1 MQQDKESDE
10 YFQVSDYGEKILR
23 FIERNKMDGQH
34 QTLALTYGNKKV
46 TVRVEEQEESEYSE
60 TD

>member
-1 MQQDKESDE
+1 
-10 YFQVSDYGEKILR
+10 
-23 FIERNKMDGQH
+23 MDGQY

-46 TVRVEEQEESEYSE
+46 TVRVEEHEESEYSE